1 MDTIR
6 RVGLVDFSTNYFWPI
21 SDDQY
26 MDFVNSTMK
35 LFEEVVCCAE
45 DTIFDL
51 ALTDYRFLF
60 FLIQHAHYDAAFRS
74 ISRQKSSPLVPGNS
88 LRNLVSPNWQSHVDY
103 LSPENI
109 RSGHFGNPRDSIY
122 SKVGRPLRNYRDS
135 IIYNLSNRK
144 LDLVGLIHNTTHASI
159 GPMGSMKHDFLCKQ
173 HHAVRVCEWNYFLS
187 SLPQPTD
194 TPVPKLND
202 QFLKPFLS
210 DFRKLATKF
219 GSIPQIASIET
230 CWSQRFRILF
240 GFYTSFLRSNKLPA
254 ELSISAAGNP
264 IRKALGT
271 ASRRVGTKVFVF
283 HHGECPGVERYPNA
297 HRNDGSFPDFFVCP
311 TEQIRKNFEKNYSES
326 KIGKRSGVTYI
337 SFQSKHFEGMRRK
350 YRIAPLSG
358 SQNTVM
364 LIGFGMNHHR
374 YLDGAAYFYYFQLD
388 IQYRLCLLIK
398 RLGYKLIYKVHPDR
412 ASEVG
417 SLFSSVADV
426 VESRSFEVCWNN
438 CSSYVFSHPG
448 TTVFGHA
455 CFTKKPIVLV
465 DLENNNWNEPGYSL
479 LKRRCHTM
487 SAKFNSINRILFDEA
502 EFEEKLNNPLLL
514 NDDYIDSYC

>member
-1 MDTIR
+1 
-6 RVGLVDFSTNYFWPI
+6 
-21 SDDQY
+21 
-26 MDFVNSTMK
+26 MDFVNSTME
-35 LFEEVVCCAE
+35 LFEEVVSCAE

-60 FLIQHAHYDAAFRS
+60 FLIQHAHYDAALQS
-74 ISRQKSSPLVPGNS
+74 VSQSKSAPLVVGKS

-103 LSPENI
+103 LSPKNL
-109 RSGHFGNPRDSIY
+109 RSGHFGNPRNSMY
-122 SKVGRPLRNYRDS
+122 SKVGRYLRRNRDS

-144 LDLVGLIHNTTHASI
+144 FDLFGLIHNTTHASI

-187 SLPQPTD
+187 SLPQPID
-194 TPVPKLND
+194 TPVPNLND
-202 QFLKPFLS
+202 QFLKPFLT
-210 DFRKLATKF
+210 DFRRLATRF
-219 GSIPQIASIET
+219 GSTPELASIEK
-230 CWSQRFRILF
+230 CWSQRLQILF
-240 GFYTSFLRSNKLPA
+240 GFYRSFLRSNALPA
-254 ELSISAAGNP
+254 GLSISAAGNP

-271 ASRRVGTKVFVF
+271 AARRVGTKVFVF
-283 HHGECPGVERYPNA
+283 HHGECSGVERYPNA

-311 TEQIRKNFEKNYSES
+311 TEQIRKNFENNYSAS
-326 KIGKRSGVTYI
+326 KIEMRSGVRYI
-337 SFQSKHFEGMRRK
+337 SSQSNHFDGMRRR
-350 YRIAPLSG
+350 YRIAELPG

-455 CFTKKPIVLV
+455 CFTEKPIVLV

-479 LKRRCHTM
+479 LKRRCHTVR
-487 SAKFNSINRILFDEA
+487 AQFNSINRILFDET
-502 EFEEKLNNPLLL
+502 EFEAKLNNPLPL